1 MIIKQTKIFLQYKK
15 NTCTYWDKDKD
26 YMPFVDLD
34 SNSGGYPYEVEIN
47 RAHDFKTVE
56 KAKEYDR
63 RGEFDVRIVEITY
76 EF

>member
-1 MIIKQTKIFLQYKK
+1 MQIKQTKVFLQYK
-15 NTCTYWDKDKD
+15 NSTSSYWEKD
-26 YMPFVDLD
+26 YLPFVDLD

-47 RAHDFKTVE
+47 RAYDFKTIE
-56 KAKEYDR
+56 RAKEYDR

>member
-1 MIIKQTKIFLQYKK
+1 MQIKQTKVFLQYK
-15 NTCTYWDKDKD
+15 NSTSGYWEKD

-34 SNSGGYPYEVEIN
+34 NSSGGYPYETDIN
-47 RAHDFKTVE
+47 RAYDFKTVE